1 MELPYHVT
9 PTFAGHS
16 LAVEACAVSED
27 MPGGRARTGTAQILY
42 MPPHGDQVL
51 QVFGKSESASGP
63 ACPAKVQGL
72 AGLIG
77 NTPLV
82 RIASLSEATGCEVSA
97 ATHFAVT
104 L

>member
-1 MELPYHVT
+1 MPYYAP

-27 MPGGRARTGTAQILY
+27 MPGRRARTGTAQTHY
-42 MPPHGDQVL
+42 MPPLGEYVL
-51 QVFGKSESASGP
+51 QVFSKSESASGP

-97 ATHFAVT
+97 STHSAATQ
-104 L
+104 